1 MKKEFQYTIQ
11 EFSSS
16 INQDLLKQIYKLNQ
30 ENTPEV
36 GNLASIKELQ
46 NLVIQSSINYY
57 ISIQDTVIAFMICFR
72 EKSNYHSEN
81 YKFFSKK
88 ENKFLYVDRIVI
100 KDTYRRKGIA
110 KNLYSI
116 IQMHADAESMPLCC
130 EVNTIPLN
138 QISIKFHE
146 DFGFSKVGKN
156 HFIDHSVAYFQK

>member
-1 MKKEFQYTIQ
+1 MKNKFRYSVK
-11 EFSSS
+11 EFSSFADQALLKE
-16 INQDLLKQIYKLNQ
+16 ILALNQD
-30 ENTPEV
+30 NTPEV

-46 NLVIQSSINYY
+46 NLARQSSNNYY
-57 ISIQDTVIAFMICFR
+57 ISTKDEIIAFMICFR
-72 EKSNYHSEN
+72 EKSNYQSEN

-88 ENKFLYVDRIVI
+88 ENKFLYVDRIAI

-146 DFGFSKVGKN
+146 DFGFSQVGKN
-156 HFIDHSVAYFQK
+156 HFIGNSVAYFQK

>member
-1 MKKEFQYTIQ
+1 MRNEFQYKVK

-16 INQDLLKQIYKLNQ
+16 VSQALLLQIFALNQ

-36 GNLASIKELQ
+36 GSLVSIKELQ
-46 NLVIQSSINYY
+46 NLVTQSSNNYY
-57 ISIQDTVIAFMICFR
+57 ISLNDTVIAFMICFR
-72 EKSNYHSEN
+72 ERSSYHSVN

-88 ENKFLYVDRIVI
+88 ENKFLYVDRIAI

-116 IQMHADAESMPLCC
+116 IEMQANAESIPLCC

-138 QISIKFHE
+138 EISIKFHQ
-146 DFGFSKVGKN
+146 DFGFSQVGEN
-156 HFIDHSVAYFQK
+156 DFIDHSVAYFQK

>member
-1 MKKEFQYTIQ
+1 MRNEFQYKVK

-16 INQDLLKQIYKLNQ
+16 VSQALLLEILALNQ

-36 GNLASIKELQ
+36 GSLGSIKELQ
-46 NLVIQSSINYY
+46 NLVTQSSNNYY
-57 ISIQDTVIAFMICFR
+57 ISLNDTVIAFMICFR
-72 EKSNYHSEN
+72 ERSSYHSDN

-88 ENKFLYVDRIVI
+88 ENKFLYVDRIAI

-116 IQMHADAESMPLCC
+116 IEMQANAESIPLCC

-138 QISIKFHE
+138 AISIKFHQ
-146 DFGFSKVGKN
+146 DFGFSQVGEN
-156 HFIDHSVAYFQK
+156 DFIDHSVAYFQK

>member
-1 MKKEFQYTIQ
+1 MKKEFKYIIQ

-16 INQDLLKQIYKLNQ
+16 INQDLLEQIYKLNQ

-36 GNLASIKELQ
+36 GNLASIKELK
-46 NLVIQSSINYY
+46 NLVMQSSSNYY

-88 ENKFLYVDRIVI
+88 EKKFLYVDRIAI

-110 KNLYSI
+110 KNLYSMI
-116 IQMHADAESMPLCC
+116 EIQANAESIPLCC
-130 EVNTIPLN
+130 EVNIIPLN
-138 QISIKFHE
+138 DISIKFHE
-146 DFGFSKVGKN
+146 DFGFLQVGK
-156 HFIDHSVAYFQK
+156 HDFIDYSVAYFQK

>member
-46 NLVIQSSINYY
+46 NLVMQSSSNYY
-57 ISIQDTVIAFMICFR
+57 ISIQDTVIAFIICFR
-72 EKSNYHSEN
+72 EKSNYQSEN

-88 ENKFLYVDRIVI
+88 ENKFLYVDRIAI
-100 KDTYRRKGIA
+100 
-110 KNLYSI
+110 
-116 IQMHADAESMPLCC
+116 
-130 EVNTIPLN
+130 
-138 QISIKFHE
+138 
-146 DFGFSKVGKN
+146 
-156 HFIDHSVAYFQK
+156 